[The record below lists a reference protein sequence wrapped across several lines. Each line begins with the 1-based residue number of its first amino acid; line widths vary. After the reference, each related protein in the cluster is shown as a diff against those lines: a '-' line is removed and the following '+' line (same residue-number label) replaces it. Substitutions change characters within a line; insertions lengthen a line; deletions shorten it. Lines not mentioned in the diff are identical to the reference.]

1 MCTENRVVFFE
12 ENWNLKIKA
21 VPVNAKTIDNLS
33 GSDDGGE
40 AEKTPP
46 RVLGN
51 PTKGQGLG
59 PPVVLEIYKIC
70 MNRVTIV
77 S

>member
-1 MCTENRVVFFE
+1 M
-12 ENWNLKIKA
+12 
-21 VPVNAKTIDNLS
+21 PKTIDNLS

-51 PTKGQGLG
+51 PTQGQGLG
-59 PPVVLEIYKIC
+59 PPMVLEIYKIC